1 MSCPQTNS
9 SLKYV
14 PCYSLSWQSSFPP
27 ISFVHFLISTL
38 EFPCFL
44 SVSWASVNSGI
55 AEPVWSLWSWC
66 LEQVYTEQAQTLDL
80 WQMNKWVNVYIEG
93 SSVVIKRF
101 FGLEQSSVQRQH
113 QNNPGCFCFFAFF
126 FLKEWTSRKKQAKE
140 WDKTQVRTKELANSK
155 CNWGMNGRPF
165 KSETRFL
172 CLFLYQSKMGY
183 FTSPNIN
190 SSNEKVVDERAEGY
204 RGLWGFLY
212 RFKIQRLK
220 LSQRT
225 SYLVKH

>member
-9 SLKYV
+9 SLNYV
-14 PCYSLSWQSSFPP
+14 SLLFSLMAVFFPP
-27 ISFVHFLISTL
+27 ISFVHLLISTL

-55 AEPVWSLWSWC
+55 AEPVWSLWTWC

-80 WQMNKWVNVYIEG
+80 WQMNKWVNVYIKDRLWWSRG
-93 SSVVIKRF
+93 FLGWNRVVYKDNTRTTLGV
-101 FGLEQSSVQRQH
+101 FGFL
-113 QNNPGCFCFFAFF
+113 PFF
-126 FLKEWTSRKKQAKE
+126 FKKEWTSRKKQAKE

-212 RFKIQRLK
+212 SFKIQRLK

>member
-140 WDKTQVRTKELANSK
+140 
-155 CNWGMNGRPF
+155 
-165 KSETRFL
+165 
-172 CLFLYQSKMGY
+172 
-183 FTSPNIN
+183 
-190 SSNEKVVDERAEGY
+190 
-204 RGLWGFLY
+204 
-212 RFKIQRLK
+212 
-220 LSQRT
+220 
-225 SYLVKH
+225 

>member
-1 MSCPQTNS
+1 MS
-9 SLKYV
+9 
-14 PCYSLSWQSSFPP
+14 PCYCLSWQSFFPP
-27 ISFVHFLISTL
+27 IYFVHFSISTL
-38 EFPCFL
+38 EFICFL
-44 SVSWASVNSGI
+44 SVSWAGVNSGI
-55 AEPVWSLWSWC
+55 AEPGWPLWTRC
-66 LEQVYTEQAQTLDL
+66 LEQIYTEQAQTLGL
-80 WQMNKWVNVYIEG
+80 WQMNKWVNVYTEG

-101 FGLEQSSVQRQH
+101 SGSEQSNVQGQH
-113 QNNPGCFCFFAFF
+113 QNNPGCFWFFLLF
-126 FLKEWTSRKKQAKE
+126 FLKEWTSKKKQAKE
-140 WDKTQVRTKELANSK
+140 WDKTQVRTKELAKSK

-212 RFKIQRLK
+212 SFKIQRLK